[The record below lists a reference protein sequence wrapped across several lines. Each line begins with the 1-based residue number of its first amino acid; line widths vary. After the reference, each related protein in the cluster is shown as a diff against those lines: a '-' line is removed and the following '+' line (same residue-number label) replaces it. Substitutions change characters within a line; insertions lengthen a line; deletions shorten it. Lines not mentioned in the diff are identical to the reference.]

1 MTENNRRS
9 ALQCL
14 VAPLGQMGDYVFVVV
29 VSEFQGKL
37 MLSRHRDR
45 DTWETQGG
53 HIEPGETPLEA
64 ARRELYEESGAAEFE
79 LIPVCDYLGYNATGQ
94 AAGQVFYAKIARMG
108 PMPESEMAETR
119 LFDALPENLTYPQ
132 VTPKLYAQA
141 RLLQKEKENRRD

>member
-1 MTENNRRS
+1 MAENNRRS
-9 ALQCL
+9 GLQCR
-14 VAPLGQMGDYVFVVV
+14 VAPLGKMEDYVFVVV

-53 HIEPGETPLEA
+53 HIEHGETPLEA
-64 ARRELYEESGAAEFE
+64 ARRELYEESGATEFE
-79 LIPVCDYLGYNATGQ
+79 IIPVCDYLGYNATGH
-94 AAGQVFYAKIARMG
+94 AAGQVYYAKIVRMG

-119 LFDALPENLTYPQ
+119 LFEALPENLTYPQ

-141 RLLQKEKENRRD
+141 RLLRKEKENRRD

>member
-9 ALQCL
+9 ALQCR
-14 VAPLGQMGDYVFVVV
+14 VAPLGQMGGYVFVVV

-64 ARRELYEESGAAEFE
+64 ARRELYEESGVTEFE
-79 LIPVCDYLGYNATGQ
+79 IIPVCDYLGYNATGQ

-108 PMPESEMAETR
+108 PMPESEMAETG
-119 LFDALPENLTYPQ
+119 LFEVLPENLTYPQ

>member
-1 MTENNRRS
+1 MAENNRRS
-9 ALQCL
+9 GLQCR
-14 VAPLGQMGDYVFVVV
+14 VAPLGKMADYVFVVV

-53 HIEPGETPLEA
+53 HIESGETPLEA
-64 ARRELYEESGAAEFE
+64 ARRELYEESGATEFE
-79 LIPVCDYLGYNATGQ
+79 IIPVCDYLGYNATGQ
-94 AAGQVFYAKIARMG
+94 AAGQAFYAKIARMG

-119 LFDALPENLTYPQ
+119 LFEALPENLTYPQ

-141 RLLQKEKENRRD
+141 RLLRKEKENRRD

>member
-1 MTENNRRS
+1 MAENNRRS
-9 ALQCL
+9 ALQCR
-14 VAPLGQMGDYVFVVV
+14 VAPLGEMGDYVVVVV
-29 VSEFQGKL
+29 VSEFRGKL

-64 ARRELYEESGAAEFE
+64 ARRELYEESGATEFE
-79 LIPVCDYLGYNATGQ
+79 ILPVCDYLGYNAAGQ

-108 PMPESEMAETR
+108 PMPESEMAETG
-119 LFDALPENLTYPQ
+119 LFEALPENLTYPQ